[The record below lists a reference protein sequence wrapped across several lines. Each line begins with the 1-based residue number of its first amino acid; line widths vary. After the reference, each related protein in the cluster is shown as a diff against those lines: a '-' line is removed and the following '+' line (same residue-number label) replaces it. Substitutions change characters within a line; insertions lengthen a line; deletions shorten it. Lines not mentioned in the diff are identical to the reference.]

1 MESVPRAVTRSHR
14 RRRQPPRRGL
24 SYRDAGVDIDA
35 KMSAISRIGAL
46 ARQTFSRAVLT
57 DIGSF
62 GGLYDLSFARIR
74 RPVLVSSIDGVGTKL
89 KIAFLTGRHETVG
102 RDLVNH
108 CVNDILV
115 QGATPLFFLDYLATG
130 SVDGKVLESVVA
142 GIASAC
148 RANGCALIG
157 GETAE
162 MPGFYAAGEY
172 DLAGCI
178 VGVVDRNAILDGSR
192 IRPGD
197 VLLGLPS
204 SGLHTN
210 GYSLARKVLLERM
223 GLDPSTYVP
232 ELGRRLDEELLE
244 PHRSYLALLRPLLG
258 SGAVQG
264 MAHITGGGFT
274 DNIPRILPS
283 NCDAEI
289 DPASWSPPAI
299 FRMIQEGGGVGEA
312 EMRRTFNLGIGMV
325 LVVAREKA
333 EALRRRLERKGEK
346 VPVIGRIVRGKGRV
360 VYTGEVA

>member
-1 MESVPRAVTRSHR
+1 
-14 RRRQPPRRGL
+14 
-24 SYRDAGVDIDA
+24 
-35 KMSAISRIGAL
+35 MSAISRFGAM
-46 ARQTFSRAVLT
+46 ARRTFSRSVLA

-62 GGLYDLSFARIR
+62 GGLYDLSSSRLR

-89 KIAFLTGRHETVG
+89 KIAFLTGRHDTVG

-115 QGATPLFFLDYLATG
+115 QGAAPLFFLDYLATG
-130 SVDGKVLESVVA
+130 KVEGKVLEAVVS

-148 RANGCALIG
+148 RDNGCALVG

-162 MPGFYAAGEY
+162 MPGFYAVGEY

-178 VGVVDRNAILDGSR
+178 VGVVDRSALLDGSR

-197 VLLGLPS
+197 LLLGLSS

-210 GYSLARKVLLERM
+210 GYSLARKVLLERL
-223 GLDPSTYVP
+223 GYGIDRYVP
-232 ELGRRLDEELLE
+232 ELGRRLGEELLE
-244 PHRSYLALLRPLLG
+244 PHRSYLALVRPLL
-258 SGAVQG
+258 STASLKG

-274 DNIPRILPS
+274 DNLPRILPS
-283 NCDAEI
+283 HCDAEI
-289 DPASWSPPAI
+289 DAGSWEPPPI
-299 FRMIQEGGGVGEA
+299 FRLIQRSGGVQEP

-333 EALRRRLERKGEK
+333 GAVRRRLERKGEN
-346 VPVIGRIVRGKGRV
+346 VPVIGRIVRGARRV
-360 VYTGEVA
+360 IYRGGAP

>member
-1 MESVPRAVTRSHR
+1 MESVPRAAPRSHR
-14 RRRQPPRRGL
+14 SRRQPPRRGL

-35 KMSAISRIGAL
+35 KMSAISRFGAL

-89 KIAFLTGRHETVG
+89 KIAFLTGRHDTVG

-130 SVDGKVLESVVA
+130 RVEGKVLEAVVA

-197 VLLGLPS
+197 QLLGLPS

-210 GYSLARKVLLERM
+210 GYSLVRKVLLERM
-223 GLDPSTYVP
+223 GLEPSTYVP
-232 ELGRRLDEELLE
+232 ELGRCLGEELLE
-244 PHRSYLALLRPLLG
+244 PHRSYLAAAQAAAGERGDAGDGPHHGRGLHRQRPANP
-258 SGAVQG
+258 S
-264 MAHITGGGFT
+264 
-274 DNIPRILPS
+274 PR
-283 NCDAEI
+283 
-289 DPASWSPPAI
+289 
-299 FRMIQEGGGVGEA
+299 
-312 EMRRTFNLGIGMV
+312 
-325 LVVAREKA
+325 
-333 EALRRRLERKGEK
+333 LRRGDRTLLLEPSRHL
-346 VPVIGRIVRGKGRV
+346 P
-360 VYTGEVA
+360 A

>member
-1 MESVPRAVTRSHR
+1 MESVPRASTRSHR
-14 RRRQPPRRGL
+14 SRRKPPRRGL

-35 KMSAISRIGAL
+35 KMSAISRFGAL

-62 GGLYDLSFARIR
+62 GGLYDLSFAGVR
-74 RPVLVSSIDGVGTKL
+74 RPVLVGSMDGVGTKL

-102 RDLVNH
+102 QDLVNH

-115 QGATPLFFLDYLATG
+115 QGAAPLFFQDYLATG
-130 SVDGKVLESVVA
+130 RVEGKVLEAVVA
-142 GIASAC
+142 GIAAAC
-148 RANGCALIG
+148 RANGCALLG

-162 MPGFYAAGEY
+162 MPGFYAPGEY

-178 VGVVDRNAILDGSR
+178 VGVVDRSAILDGSR

-197 VLLGLPS
+197 PLLGLAS

-223 GLDPSTYVP
+223 GMDPSTYVP
-232 ELGRRLDEELLE
+232 ELGRRLGEELLE
-244 PHRSYLALLRPLLG
+244 PHRSYLAPLRPLLG
-258 SGAVQG
+258 SGAIRG

-274 DNIPRILPS
+274 DNIPRILPPG
-283 NCDAEI
+283 CDAEI

-333 EALRRRLERKGEK
+333 GAVRRRLMRRGEK
-346 VPVIGRIVRGKGRV
+346 VPVLGRIVRGTGRV
-360 VYTGEVA
+360 IYSGERG